1 MVAKISLGNSL
12 YGSLVYNG
20 EKINKEHGRVL
31 DTNKI
36 YNYGTGK
43 INIHRVFED
52 FKRWMPQATKA
63 EKTMMHISLNPHP
76 DDRLSEAQYIQIAHE
91 YMEKMGFADMP
102 YVVVKHEDIDRHHIH
117 IVALRVRPDGSAID
131 SRNNYYRSKEITRE
145 IERKYGLHTAERQR
159 ITPDMPIRKVDPNGD
174 IKRQVAN
181 TVKMV
186 GMRYKFQTLG
196 EYNAILS
203 LYNIRCE
210 EADGRVNGREY
221 HGLVYFAT
229 DDNNKT
235 IASPFKASR
244 LGKFAGREAIE
255 QRYERSKERIE
266 IKPMKKKVSGIMS
279 KSTGKED
286 FIARLKAENIDLVL
300 RYTDEGRIY
309 GATYIDH
316 DSRTVLNG
324 SRLGRTFSANA
335 LEDWFNNPADNPI
348 TTPQPDVQ
356 TDTPQEP
363 QPDIQSDN
371 NTPDN
376 GQQQSLS
383 GNSQSGNTQSG
394 NSQSGN
400 AQSGGGTS
408 STQSTGQAQTTGIK
422 QSQGYDDTSM
432 LDGLGGLFSVGP
444 GFDAQEEAFY
454 REMQRRKK
462 KKRRG
467 PNL

>member
-36 YNYGTGK
+36 YNDGSGK

-52 FKRWMPQATKA
+52 FQRWMPQSTKA

-76 DDRLSEAQYIQIAHE
+76 DDRLSESQYIQLAHE
-91 YMEKMGFADMP
+91 YMEKMGFGDMP
-102 YVVVKHEDIDRHHIH
+102 YLVVKHEDIDRHHIH

-131 SRNNYYRSKEITRE
+131 SKNNYYRSKEITRE
-145 IERKYGLHTAERQR
+145 LEKKYGLHTAERQK
-159 ITPDMPIRKVDPNGD
+159 ITPDMPITKIDPAGD

-186 GMRYKFQTLG
+186 GMRYKFQTIG

-229 DDNNKT
+229 DDNGKT
-235 IASPFKASR
+235 IASPIKSSR
-244 LGKFAGREAIE
+244 LGKFAGREAIS
-255 QRYERSKERIE
+255 QRYERAKEKIDVRPTRRMVSE
-266 IKPMKKKVSGIMS
+266 IIAQSSG
-279 KSTGKED
+279 KDD
-286 FIARLKAENIDLVL
+286 FIAGLKGKNIDLVL
-300 RYTDEGRIY
+300 RYTEDGRIY

-316 DSRTVLNG
+316 NTKTVLNG
-324 SRLGRTFSANA
+324 SRLGKDFSANA
-335 LEDWFNNPADNPI
+335 LNRWFNNPMEKPVVPI
-348 TTPQPDVQ
+348 HQPQPDNSNDQ
-356 TDTPQEP
+356 TAEDTSQ
-363 QPDIQSDN
+363 QNGQN
-371 NTPDN
+371 QGQHQ
-376 GQQQSLS
+376 GQQQSQSQL
-383 GNSQSGNTQSG
+383 GNTPQPHSQSNDFD
-394 NSQSGN
+394 N
-400 AQSGGGTS
+400 APTLPG
-408 STQSTGQAQTTGIK
+408 
-422 QSQGYDDTSM
+422 
-432 LDGLGGLFSVGP
+432 LDLFQVGP
-444 GFDAQEEAFY
+444 GYDPEEEAFI
-454 REMQRRKK
+454 RAMQRRKK

-467 PNL
+467 PSL

>member
-31 DTNKI
+31 DTNKL
-36 YNYGTGK
+36 YNDGTGT
-43 INIHRVFED
+43 INIQRVFED

-63 EKTMMHISLNPHP
+63 DKTMMHISLNPHP

-91 YMEKMGFADMP
+91 YMEKMGFAEMP
-102 YVVVKHEDIDRHHIH
+102 YLVVKHEDIGRHHIH

-131 SRNNYYRSKEITRE
+131 SKNNYYRSKEITRE
-145 IERKYGLHTAERQR
+145 LEKKYGLHTAERQK
-159 ITPDMPIRKVDPNGD
+159 ITPDMPIKKIDPNGD

-229 DDNNKT
+229 DDEGMT

-244 LGKFAGREAIE
+244 LGKFAGRDAIE
-255 QRYERSKERIE
+255 QRYERAKEKIDVRPT
-266 IKPMKKKVSGIMS
+266 KRKVAAVMEQSSG
-279 KSTGKED
+279 KDD

-300 RYTDEGRIY
+300 RYTNDSRIY

-316 DSRTVLNG
+316 NTHTVLNG
-324 SRLGRTFSANA
+324 SRLGKEFSANA
-335 LEDWFNNPADNPI
+335 LEKWFSNPAEKPI
-348 TTPQPDVQ
+348 VQ
-356 TDTPQEP
+356 THSNTQDNGTA
-363 QPDIQSDN
+363 PDNSQHQSQGERSQSDG
-371 NTPDN
+371 TT
-376 GQQQSLS
+376 S
-383 GNSQSGNTQSG
+383 GSQSNRHGHT
-394 NSQSGN
+394 SQLSS
-400 AQSGGGTS
+400 AQS
-408 STQSTGQAQTTGIK
+408 QYH
-422 QSQGYDDTSM
+422 GYDDTSM
-432 LDGLGGLFSVGP
+432 FDGLGGLFSVGP
-444 GFDAQEEAFY
+444 AYDAQEEAFY
-454 REMQRRKK
+454 REMQLRKK

-467 PNL
+467 PKL